1 MNDLDLQR
9 GLRTTIDGAA
19 APVSAAEAQLR
30 AGEATF
36 RRRRRQS
43 GPWTQR
49 LIIVAVTTA
58 IVAVFFVPLPH
69 VSLFRRLITP
79 GKPSTGTSVPITV
92 PKTTP
97 IWKQIVEL
105 KGSDTLAGGYF
116 GGGEASEMETTP
128 LEEAL
133 SATTAVVGAPF
144 QANQAGRA
152 YVFTMTATG
161 WKQSA
166 ELEGSDSVVGDDF
179 GTSVAMSDATIVV
192 GAPYHANDAGGAFA
206 GRVYVFTKTA
216 IGWKQTAEL
225 KGSDTVGGDGFGA
238 SVAMSGTTL
247 MVGAPFQANET
258 GRVYVF
264 TKTVAG
270 WKQTAELTGS
280 DTIATGDEFGYSIA
294 ISGTTAVVS
303 APNHG
308 AGRAYVFTRTA
319 TGWKHVAE
327 LKGSDTVAGDAFG
340 DSVSIS
346 DATVV
351 VGAPY
356 YANQAG
362 RAYVFTKTTAGW
374 RQTAELTGSDTV
386 AGDQF
391 GWSVAM
397 SGTIAIGA
405 PFH

>member
-144 QANQAGRA
+144 QA
-152 YVFTMTATG
+152 
-161 WKQSA
+161 
-166 ELEGSDSVVGDDF
+166 
-179 GTSVAMSDATIVV
+179 
-192 GAPYHANDAGGAFA
+192 
-206 GRVYVFTKTA
+206 
-216 IGWKQTAEL
+216 
-225 KGSDTVGGDGFGA
+225 
-238 SVAMSGTTL
+238 
-247 MVGAPFQANET
+247 
-258 GRVYVF
+258 
-264 TKTVAG
+264 
-270 WKQTAELTGS
+270 
-280 DTIATGDEFGYSIA
+280 
-294 ISGTTAVVS
+294 
-303 APNHG
+303 
-308 AGRAYVFTRTA
+308 
-319 TGWKHVAE
+319 
-327 LKGSDTVAGDAFG
+327 
-340 DSVSIS
+340 
-346 DATVV
+346 
-351 VGAPY
+351 
-356 YANQAG
+356 
-362 RAYVFTKTTAGW
+362 
-374 RQTAELTGSDTV
+374 
-386 AGDQF
+386 
-391 GWSVAM
+391 
-397 SGTIAIGA
+397 
-405 PFH
+405 